1 LISDSLKN
9 YQAVCF
15 IKSLI
20 IGIPG
25 FYERKTLEMRKK
37 LLQLLIVALLLVFIR
52 YVGFFMFGILPLSF
66 NLLTLKTEYNINHKK
81 LKLSESYSI
90 TDCGFK
96 NYTVLHGPEYP
107 YFFNGRDYLNN
118 DYGLVTKL
126 VKNENSWIGFIRDES
141 KEEIKYYTVGFSEE
155 DEGFFRAS
163 EKKIRETHGY
173 FIINEKEA
181 IFGLSEE
188 ELKKR
193 IKNKIEFK
201 APGYYVAKYGTIK
214 CNSAIE

>member
-1 LISDSLKN
+1 
-9 YQAVCF
+9 
-15 IKSLI
+15 
-20 IGIPG
+20 
-25 FYERKTLEMRKK
+25 MRKK
-37 LLQLLIVALLLVFIR
+37 LLQLLIAVLLLVFIR

-107 YFFNGRDYLNN
+107 YFFNERDYLNN

-126 VKNENSWIGFIRDES
+126 TKNENNWIGFIRDES
-141 KEEIKYYTVGFSEE
+141 KEEIKYYMVGFSEE

-181 IFGLSEE
+181 TFGLSEE

-201 APGYYVAKYGTIK
+201 APGYYVSKYGTIE
-214 CNSAIE
+214 CDSTIE

>member
-1 LISDSLKN
+1 MK
-9 YQAVCF
+9 
-15 IKSLI
+15 
-20 IGIPG
+20 
-25 FYERKTLEMRKK
+25 KK
-37 LLQLLIVALLLVFIR
+37 LLQFLIPVFLLVFIR
-52 YVGFFMFGILPLSF
+52 YVGFFMFGILPLLF
-66 NLLTLKTEYNINHKK
+66 NLLTLKTEYNISDKN
-81 LKLSESYSI
+81 LKLSKSYSI
-90 TDCGFK
+90 IGSHFK
-96 NYTVLHGPEYP
+96 NYTVIHGPEYS
-107 YFFNGRDYLNN
+107 YSFNGIEYLSS

-126 VKNENSWIGFIRDES
+126 TKNKNSWIGFIRDES
-141 KEEIKYYTVGFSEE
+141 KEKIKYYVDGFHIE

-201 APGYYVAKYGTIK
+201 APGYYVSKYGEIEYDSTI
-214 CNSAIE
+214 E

>member
-1 LISDSLKN
+1 
-9 YQAVCF
+9 
-15 IKSLI
+15 
-20 IGIPG
+20 
-25 FYERKTLEMRKK
+25 MRKK
-37 LLQLLIVALLLVFIR
+37 LLQFLIPVFLLVFIR
-52 YVGFFMFGILPLSF
+52 YIGFFMFGILPLSF

-90 TDCGFK
+90 TDCSFK
-96 NYTVLHGPEYP
+96 NYTVLHGPKYL
-107 YFFNGRDYLNN
+107 YFFNEKGYLSS

-126 VKNENSWIGFIRDES
+126 TKNENNWIGFIRDES
-141 KEEIKYYTVGFSEE
+141 KEKIKYYVDGFPIE

-163 EKKIRETHGY
+163 EKKIRETHRY

-188 ELKKR
+188 ELQKR

-201 APGYYVAKYGTIK
+201 APGYYVSKYGEIEYDSTI
-214 CNSAIE
+214 E

>member
-1 LISDSLKN
+1 
-9 YQAVCF
+9 
-15 IKSLI
+15 
-20 IGIPG
+20 
-25 FYERKTLEMRKK
+25 MRKK

-96 NYTVLHGPEYP
+96 NYTVLHGPEYL
-107 YFFNGRDYLNN
+107 YFFNERDYLNN

-141 KEEIKYYTVGFSEE
+141 KEEIKYYTAGFSEE

-188 ELKKR
+188 ELKK
-193 IKNKIEFK
+193 IINNKLEFK
-201 APGYYVAKYGTIK
+201 PHFYYLSKYGIIE
-214 CNSAIE
+214 CYSAIE

>member
-1 LISDSLKN
+1 M
-9 YQAVCF
+9 
-15 IKSLI
+15 
-20 IGIPG
+20 IGTPG

-37 LLQLLIVALLLVFIR
+37 LLQFLIAVFLLVFIR

-96 NYTVLHGPEYP
+96 NYTVLHGPRYL
-107 YFFNGRDYLNN
+107 YFFNEKDYLSN

-126 VKNENSWIGFIRDES
+126 TKNENNWIGFIRDES
-141 KEEIKYYTVGFSEE
+141 KEKIKYYVDGFPIE

-201 APGYYVAKYGTIK
+201 APGYYVAKYGTIE
-214 CNSAIE
+214 CDSAIE

>member
-1 LISDSLKN
+1 M
-9 YQAVCF
+9 
-15 IKSLI
+15 
-20 IGIPG
+20 IGTPG

-37 LLQLLIVALLLVFIR
+37 LLQFLIAVFLLVFIR

-96 NYTVLHGPEYP
+96 NYTVLHGLEYP
-107 YFFNGRDYLNN
+107 YFFNERDYLNN

-141 KEEIKYYTVGFSEE
+141 KEEIKYYTAGFSEE

-181 IFGLSEE
+181 TFGLSEE

-201 APGYYVAKYGTIK
+201 APGYYVVKYGTTK
-214 CNSAIE
+214 CNSVIE

>member
-1 LISDSLKN
+1 MFCKKFSNQNIWILWKENIRNEEKIITAFYTSFFIRGIS
-9 YQAVCF
+9 
-15 IKSLI
+15 
-20 IGIPG
+20 
-25 FYERKTLEMRKK
+25 
-37 LLQLLIVALLLVFIR
+37 LLL
-52 YVGFFMFGILPLSF
+52 F
-66 NLLTLKTEYNINHKK
+66 NLLTLKIKYNINDES

-107 YFFNGRDYLNN
+107 YFFNERDYLNN

-141 KEEIKYYTVGFSEE
+141 KEEIKYYTAGFSEE

-181 IFGLSEE
+181 TFGLSEE

-201 APGYYVAKYGTIK
+201 APGYYVSKYGTIE
-214 CNSAIE
+214 CDSTIE

>member
-1 LISDSLKN
+1 M
-9 YQAVCF
+9 
-15 IKSLI
+15 
-20 IGIPG
+20 IGTPG

-37 LLQLLIVALLLVFIR
+37 LLQLLIAVLLLVFIG

-81 LKLSESYSI
+81 LNLSESYSI

-96 NYTVLHGPEYP
+96 NYTVLHGPEYL
-107 YFFNGRDYLNN
+107 YFFNERDYLNN

-141 KEEIKYYTVGFSEE
+141 KEKIKYYMVGFSEE

-188 ELKKR
+188 ELNKR

>member
-1 LISDSLKN
+1 
-9 YQAVCF
+9 
-15 IKSLI
+15 
-20 IGIPG
+20 
-25 FYERKTLEMRKK
+25 MRKK
-37 LLQLLIVALLLVFIR
+37 LLQFLIPVLLLVFIR

-181 IFGLSEE
+181 VFGLSEE

-201 APGYYVAKYGTIK
+201 APGYYVSKYGEIR
-214 CNSAIE
+214 CNPVIE

>member
-1 LISDSLKN
+1 MCIRDRYNISDKN
-9 YQAVCF
+9 
-15 IKSLI
+15 
-20 IGIPG
+20 
-25 FYERKTLEMRKK
+25 
-37 LLQLLIVALLLVFIR
+37 
-52 YVGFFMFGILPLSF
+52 
-66 NLLTLKTEYNINHKK
+66 
-81 LKLSESYSI
+81 LKLSKSYSI
-90 TDCGFK
+90 IGSHFK
-96 NYTVLHGPEYP
+96 NYIVIHGPEYS
-107 YFFNGRDYLNN
+107 YSFNGIEYLSF

-126 VKNENSWIGFIRDES
+126 TKNENSWIGFIRDES
-141 KEEIKYYTVGFSEE
+141 KEKIKYYVDGFSIE

-201 APGYYVAKYGTIK
+201 ASGYYVSKYGTIE
-214 CNSAIE
+214 CDSTIE

>member
-1 LISDSLKN
+1 MISDSLEN
-9 YQAVCF
+9 YQAVCST
-15 IKSLI
+15 KSLV
-20 IGIPG
+20 IGISR
-25 FYERKTLEMRKK
+25 YCERKTLEMRKK
-37 LLQLLIVALLLVFIR
+37 LLQLLIAVLLLVFIR

-81 LKLSESYSI
+81 LKLSENYSI

-96 NYTVLHGPEYP
+96 NYTVLHGPEYL
-107 YFFNGRDYLNN
+107 YFFNERDYLNN

-126 VKNENSWIGFIRDES
+126 VKNENSWIGFIRDEN
-141 KEEIKYYTVGFSEE
+141 KEEIKYYMVSFSEE
-155 DEGFFRAS
+155 DEGFFRSS

-201 APGYYVAKYGTIK
+201 APSYYVSKYGEIK
-214 CNSAIE
+214 CDPVIE

>member
-1 LISDSLKN
+1 
-9 YQAVCF
+9 
-15 IKSLI
+15 
-20 IGIPG
+20 
-25 FYERKTLEMRKK
+25 MRKK
-37 LLQLLIVALLLVFIR
+37 LLQFLIPVLLLVFIG

-81 LKLSESYSI
+81 LKLSENYSI

-96 NYTVLHGPEYP
+96 NYTVLHGPEYL
-107 YFFNGRDYLNN
+107 YFFNERDYLNN

-141 KEEIKYYTVGFSEE
+141 KEEIKYYTVGFFEE

-201 APGYYVAKYGTIK
+201 APGYYVAKYGIIE
-214 CNSAIE
+214 CDSAIE

>member
-1 LISDSLKN
+1 
-9 YQAVCF
+9 VF
-15 IKSLI
+15 
-20 IGIPG
+20 GTPG

-37 LLQLLIVALLLVFIR
+37 LLQLLIAVLLLVFIG

-96 NYTVLHGPEYP
+96 NYTVLHGPEYL
-107 YFFNGRDYLNN
+107 YFFNERDYLNN

-126 VKNENSWIGFIRDES
+126 VKNENSWIGFIRDEN
-141 KEEIKYYTVGFSEE
+141 KEEIKYYMVSFSEE
-155 DEGFFRAS
+155 DEGFFRSS

-201 APGYYVAKYGTIK
+201 APGYYVAKYGTIE
-214 CNSAIE
+214 CDSAIE

>member
-1 LISDSLKN
+1 
-9 YQAVCF
+9 
-15 IKSLI
+15 
-20 IGIPG
+20 
-25 FYERKTLEMRKK
+25 MRKK

-66 NLLTLKTEYNINHKK
+66 NLLTLKTEYNINHKN

-96 NYTVLHGPEYP
+96 NYTVLHGPEYL
-107 YFFNGRDYLNN
+107 YFFNERDYLNN

-141 KEEIKYYTVGFSEE
+141 KEEIKYYTVGFFEE

-201 APGYYVAKYGTIK
+201 APGYYVAKYGIIE
-214 CNSAIE
+214 CDSAIE

>member
-1 LISDSLKN
+1 
-9 YQAVCF
+9 
-15 IKSLI
+15 
-20 IGIPG
+20 
-25 FYERKTLEMRKK
+25 MRKK
-37 LLQLLIVALLLVFIR
+37 LLQFLIPVLLLVFIR

-107 YFFNGRDYLNN
+107 YFFNEKDYLNN

-126 VKNENSWIGFIRDES
+126 AKNENSWIGFIRDES

-181 IFGLSEE
+181 TFGLSEE

-201 APGYYVAKYGTIK
+201 APGYYVAKYGTIE
-214 CNSAIE
+214 CDSAIE

>member
-1 LISDSLKN
+1 M
-9 YQAVCF
+9 
-15 IKSLI
+15 
-20 IGIPG
+20 IGTPG

-37 LLQLLIVALLLVFIR
+37 LLQFLIPVFLLVFIR
-52 YVGFFMFGILPLSF
+52 YVGFFMFGILPLLF
-66 NLLTLKTEYNINHKK
+66 NLLTLKTEYNISDKN
-81 LKLSESYSI
+81 LKLSKSYSI
-90 TDCGFK
+90 IGSHFK
-96 NYTVLHGPEYP
+96 NYIVIHGPEYS
-107 YFFNGRDYLNN
+107 YSFNGIEYLSS

-126 VKNENSWIGFIRDES
+126 TKNENSWIGFIRDES
-141 KEEIKYYTVGFSEE
+141 KEKIKYYVDGFPIE

-201 APGYYVAKYGTIK
+201 APGYYVSKYGE
-214 CNSAIE
+214 IE

>member
-1 LISDSLKN
+1 
-9 YQAVCF
+9 
-15 IKSLI
+15 
-20 IGIPG
+20 
-25 FYERKTLEMRKK
+25 MRKK

-66 NLLTLKTEYNINHKK
+66 NLLTLKTEYNINHKN

-126 VKNENSWIGFIRDES
+126 AKNENSWIGFIRDES

-173 FIINEKEA
+173 FIIKEKE
-181 IFGLSEE
+181 ISGGIDHTDFQHKE
-188 ELKKR
+188 
-193 IKNKIEFK
+193 
-201 APGYYVAKYGTIK
+201 
-214 CNSAIE
+214 NSHEK

>member
-1 LISDSLKN
+1 
-9 YQAVCF
+9 
-15 IKSLI
+15 
-20 IGIPG
+20 
-25 FYERKTLEMRKK
+25 MRKK
-37 LLQLLIVALLLVFIR
+37 LLQFLIAVFLLVFIR

-107 YFFNGRDYLNN
+107 YFFNERDYLNN

-126 VKNENSWIGFIRDES
+126 AKNENSWIGFIRDES
-141 KEEIKYYTVGFSEE
+141 KEEIKYYTAGFSEE

-163 EKKIRETHGY
+163 EKKIRETYGY

-201 APGYYVAKYGTIK
+201 APGYYVAKYGIIE
-214 CNSAIE
+214 CDSAIE

>member
-1 LISDSLKN
+1 
-9 YQAVCF
+9 
-15 IKSLI
+15 
-20 IGIPG
+20 
-25 FYERKTLEMRKK
+25 MRKK
-37 LLQLLIVALLLVFIR
+37 LLQFLIPVFLLVFIR
-52 YVGFFMFGILPLSF
+52 YVGFFMFGILPLLF
-66 NLLTLKTEYNINHKK
+66 NLLTLKTEYNISDKN
-81 LKLSESYSI
+81 LKLSKSYSI
-90 TDCGFK
+90 IGSHFK
-96 NYTVLHGPEYP
+96 NYTVIHGPEYS
-107 YFFNGRDYLNN
+107 YSFNGIEYLSS

-141 KEEIKYYTVGFSEE
+141 KEEIKYYTVGFSVE

-201 APGYYVAKYGTIK
+201 APGYYVAKYGIIE
-214 CNSAIE
+214 CDSAIE

>member
-1 LISDSLKN
+1 
-9 YQAVCF
+9 
-15 IKSLI
+15 
-20 IGIPG
+20 
-25 FYERKTLEMRKK
+25 MRKK
-37 LLQLLIVALLLVFIR
+37 LLQLFIPVFLLVFIR
-52 YVGFFMFGILPLSF
+52 YVGFFMFGILPLLF
-66 NLLTLKTEYNINHKK
+66 NLLTLKLEYNINDKN

-96 NYTVLHGPEYP
+96 NYTVLHGPEYL
-107 YFFNGRDYLNN
+107 YFFNERDYLSN

-126 VKNENSWIGFIRDES
+126 TKNENNWIGFIRDES
-141 KEEIKYYTVGFSEE
+141 KEEIKYYTVGFSVE

-188 ELKKR
+188 ELQKR

-201 APGYYVAKYGTIK
+201 APGYYVSKYGE
-214 CNSAIE
+214 IECDLFPDKK

>member
-1 LISDSLKN
+1 MISDSLEN

-15 IKSLI
+15 IKSLVF
-20 IGIPG
+20 GTPG

-37 LLQLLIVALLLVFIR
+37 LLQLLIAVLLLVFIG

-96 NYTVLHGPEYP
+96 NYTVLHGPEYL
-107 YFFNGRDYLNN
+107 YFFNERDYLNN

-126 VKNENSWIGFIRDES
+126 VKNENSWIGFIRDEN
-141 KEEIKYYTVGFSEE
+141 KEEIKYYMVSFSEE
-155 DEGFFRAS
+155 DEGFFRSS

-201 APGYYVAKYGTIK
+201 APGYYVAKYGTIE
-214 CNSAIE
+214 CDSAIE

>member
-1 LISDSLKN
+1 
-9 YQAVCF
+9 
-15 IKSLI
+15 
-20 IGIPG
+20 
-25 FYERKTLEMRKK
+25 M
-37 LLQLLIVALLLVFIR
+37 
-52 YVGFFMFGILPLSF
+52 
-66 NLLTLKTEYNINHKK
+66 
-81 LKLSESYSI
+81 
-90 TDCGFK
+90 
-96 NYTVLHGPEYP
+96 
-107 YFFNGRDYLNN
+107 
-118 DYGLVTKL
+118 TKL

-141 KEEIKYYTVGFSEE
+141 KEEIKYYTAGFSEE

-201 APGYYVAKYGTIK
+201 APGYYVAKYGIIE
-214 CNSAIE
+214 CDSAIE

>member
-1 LISDSLKN
+1 
-9 YQAVCF
+9 
-15 IKSLI
+15 
-20 IGIPG
+20 
-25 FYERKTLEMRKK
+25 MRKK
-37 LLQLLIVALLLVFIR
+37 LLQLLIAALLLVFIR

-107 YFFNGRDYLNN
+107 YFFNERDYLNN

-141 KEEIKYYTVGFSEE
+141 KEEIKYYMVSFSEE

-188 ELKKR
+188 ELNKR